1 MFWIIPYTLPEW
13 VTPVHLGILV
23 LIMLPVLHDIFEGNG
38 SDWLHWGANARRRH
52 GEAAPRRGAAPRAPL
67 GRRLGGGTDNDAT
80 FADGGGGGS
89 AGRSFRDV
97 REDERAQRRA
107 AADRTARRNAGDE
120 RGGTA
125 YFGYEGGRRRVIS
138 ADSPDE
144 VRRRRLARFDT

>member
-80 FADGGGGGS
+80 LADGGGGS

-107 AADRTARRNAGDE
+107 AADRTARRNAGGE

-138 ADSPDE
+138 GEDE

>member
-80 FADGGGGGS
+80 LADCGGGGS

-107 AADRTARRNAGDE
+107 AADRTARRNAGGE

-138 ADSPDE
+138 GEDE